1 MFEHNQITMSR
12 AHYDESLKRNA
23 VSLVESGIAAS
34 QVARDLGV
42 SDYLVRSW
50 VKKFGT
56 QPSTHGN
63 ASTNQDEVTRLRKQ
77 LERTQAELDILKK
90 AVGIFSRPSR

>member
-1 MFEHNQITMSR
+1 MSKKE
-12 AHYDESLKRNA
+12 YDESFKQNA
-23 VSLVESGIAAS
+23 VSLVEAGTPAS

-50 VKKFGT
+50 LKQYGT
-56 QPSTHGN
+56 KLSVHGN
-63 ASTNQDEVTRLRKQ
+63 ALENQSEVTQLRKQ
-77 LERTQAELDILKK
+77 LERAQAELDILKK